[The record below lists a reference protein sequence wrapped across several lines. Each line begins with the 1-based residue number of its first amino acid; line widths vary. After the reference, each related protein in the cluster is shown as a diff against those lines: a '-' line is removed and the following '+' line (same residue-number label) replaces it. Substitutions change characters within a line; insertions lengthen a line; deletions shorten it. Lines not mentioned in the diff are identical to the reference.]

1 MHPAEARTGFE
12 PVTSSV
18 RVDQNPAVLSATTA
32 GDVLGLTQTPIYLH
46 GHTIPKHATFPF
58 IFQMRA
64 HAIWFTG
71 H

>member
-32 GDVLGLTQTPIYLH
+32 GDILSLNQTPIYFH
-46 GHTIPKHATFPF
+46 SNTIPKPVTYRF
-58 IFQMRA
+58 IFQMRS
-64 HAIWFTG
+64 HAI
-71 H
+71 